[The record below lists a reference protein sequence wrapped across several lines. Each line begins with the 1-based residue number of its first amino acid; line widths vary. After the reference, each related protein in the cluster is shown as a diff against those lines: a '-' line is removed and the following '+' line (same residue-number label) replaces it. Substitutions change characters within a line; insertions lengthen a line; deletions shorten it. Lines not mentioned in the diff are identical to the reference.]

1 MIKPDIR
8 VDEIIERLK
17 SSSNPKS
24 LAGMAKFGIDP
35 DRALGVRIPE
45 LRELAKDLR
54 KRVENRHT
62 LAQKLWER
70 KIRETMIVA
79 GMIAE
84 PKMTTEK
91 LLDEWV
97 KDFYDWEVCDQTCM
111 NLFEKTP
118 FAYNKAVQWSYRDEE
133 YVKRAGYVMMARLA
147 VSDKGADDEKFIKF
161 FPDIKRGATDQ
172 RHIVKK
178 AVNWAIRQ
186 IGKRNLKLNKRA
198 VELSLEIQEIDSTA
212 ARWIAKDALKELNS
226 NAVIERLK
234 KKE

>member
-1 MIKPDIR
+1 MIKPNIT
-8 VDEIIERLK
+8 VDEIVDRLK

-24 LAGMAKFGIDP
+24 IKGMAKFGIDP
-35 DRALGVRIPE
+35 DRTLGVRIPV
-45 LRELAKDLR
+45 LRELAKEL
-54 KRVENRHT
+54 KKTVEDRQT
-62 LAQKLWER
+62 LARKLWER

-84 PKMTTEK
+84 PEMTTEK
-91 LLDEWV
+91 LMDEWV
-97 KDFYDWEVCDQTCM
+97 EDFYDWEICDQTCM

-118 FAYNKAVQWSYRDEE
+118 FAYDKAVEWSYRNEE

-147 VSDKGADDEKFIKF
+147 VSDKKADDERFIEF

-178 AVNWAIRQ
+178 GVNWAIRQ
-186 IGKRNLKLNKRA
+186 IGKRNLKLNEKA

-212 ARWIAKDALKELNS
+212 AKWIATDALRELKS
-226 NAVIERLK
+226 DAVIERLK
-234 KKE
+234 KKK